1 MIYKLAAGYCSTMFV
16 YGFARQM
23 RCTMRPEDSLYSDR
37 IFYSTVNG
45 LYYGSSLFL
54 PFPLIRIA
62 DRIQIRY
69 QGLDQT
75 LYSSS
80 YREIRGENRN
90 LIL

>member
-1 MIYKLAAGYCSTMFV
+1 MYKIAAGYCSTMFV

-23 RCTMRPEDSLYSDR
+23 RCTMRPEDNLYSDL
-37 IFYSTVNG
+37 ILYSLVNG
-45 LYYGSSLFL
+45 VMYGNLLCPGS
-54 PFPLIRIA
+54 PIMRTA

-90 LIL
+90 MIL